1 MTLST
6 SIAKN
11 IFRNYK
17 KAAKTG
23 DANSM
28 FHVGVCY
35 SVGYGVAKDEK
46 EALEWCVKA
55 AKVGSLDAK
64 TYLAE
69 NCEIGEIPVS
79 AEMAFTWYHAV
90 AKTGH
95 LKAMWKV
102 ICCYFHGHGT
112 KKDAVE
118 SSSWK
123 QCYNIQM
130 RISSPSEALVNI
142 GETMLHRAVRRG
154 NK

>member
-1 MTLST
+1 MMLST
-6 SIAKN
+6 SIAVK

-17 KAAKTG
+17 KAADAK

-35 SVGYGVAKDEK
+35 SVGYGVKKDEK
-46 EALEWCVKA
+46 KALEWCVEA

-79 AEMAFTWYHAV
+79 AEIAFAWYREV
-90 AKTGH
+90 AKADH

-102 ICCYFHGHGT
+102 ICCYFHGYGT
-112 KKDAVE
+112 NKDAVE
-118 SSSWK
+118 CNFWN
-123 QCYNIQM
+123 QRY
-130 RISSPSEALVNI
+130 
-142 GETMLHRAVRRG
+142 
-154 NK
+154 